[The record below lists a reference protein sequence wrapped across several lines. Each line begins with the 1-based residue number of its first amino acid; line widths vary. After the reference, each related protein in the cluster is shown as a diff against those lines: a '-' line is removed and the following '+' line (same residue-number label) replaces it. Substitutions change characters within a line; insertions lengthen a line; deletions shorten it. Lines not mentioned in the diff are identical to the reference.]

1 MAKKTETSLTI
12 DKDVEEKL
20 PPWYELYTN
29 LFIHSSSKNIK
40 SITRTVIENSDRDRV
55 SDAFGEILSFITK
68 T

>member
-29 LFIHSSSKNIK
+29 LFIHSSSRNIK
-40 SITRTVIENSDRDRV
+40 SITRT
-55 SDAFGEILSFITK
+55 F
-68 T
+68 